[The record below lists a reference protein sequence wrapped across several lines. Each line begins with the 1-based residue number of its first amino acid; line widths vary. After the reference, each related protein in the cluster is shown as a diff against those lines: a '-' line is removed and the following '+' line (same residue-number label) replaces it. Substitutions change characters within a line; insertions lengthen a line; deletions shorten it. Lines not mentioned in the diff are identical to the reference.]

1 MKVAATV
8 GIVTVSVVTMLGGA
22 QEKETAAPP
31 AVYEQLR
38 AARLHHAGRVHDRT
52 LRVDRFEFQFADGQL
67 FLLDPVAGYVTG
79 AVFIGKG
86 TVRAFPPDAV
96 EHQQLRKLLDA
107 DMLEDRFERLV
118 LRFSDA
124 SAYRLEALADQG
136 PDQSVASAQQLF
148 DDQREA
154 RFKDLL
160 ENPDSRIAADLID
173 QEHLVA
179 PTRQRTPYALAL
191 IDGSQRGWFAVEI
204 EPRRIEEV
212 VVSRY
217 DRGFEQNDVWMT
229 CHALTDFD
237 EDHASLDAFAGFP
250 IDPRSV
256 TKRKED
262 ISGIDLG
269 LPLRPV
275 EPSHEGWTAQAD
287 VPLVTSDLAI
297 DDRGSVKGTV
307 AMIVSPLRELAS
319 LRFRISPWLH
329 VTDVRVRDSPGELA
343 LSGEGSEEAFN
354 LLSRGTHELQASTD
368 PEAPVGVIGER
379 VNLIQRRHV
388 RWLTDDWFEPW
399 VTVTLARTIAP
410 SRPVVLEFAYEGKLL
425 EKLLTEGNYLLKD
438 TIFWMPVMPDDR
450 PSRFHMTFR
459 TRERDSVVSSGDLID
474 DRVEGKTRIVRRLMR
489 TPTLHASFHYGRFNA
504 TTTKPDGLPSITVYE
519 DRYRTG
525 IAPGTLDKTMTD
537 LAGALRT
544 GRDYFGEIPFSTL
557 QATETPSTSGQAFP
571 GFLLLSSLAFGELH
585 TGESELFRSHEVGH
599 QWWGVAVNWRD
610 YRDQWLS
617 EGFAQY
623 GAALYVLAGIK
634 DETQFRDIITA
645 WHYDVTNQIN
655 VGQGN
660 GRHYGFRPA
669 VIRKSKGS
677 ASGPL
682 VVGYRLRTTRTPYD
696 YRLIVYEKGA
706 FILHMLRTMLLE
718 PETGD
723 DTRFRTLMRQFA
735 DEQMHRR
742 ATTRDFESAVSEAMG
757 ESMAWFFDQWVYG
770 VEVPTYRPDLRVVAS
785 NGSTPYRL
793 TGTIVQSGVRPSF
806 RMPVPIAFRFGARRP
821 LLHFVWV
828 DKDSVSVDIPLAAK
842 PTEVEFNY
850 LNGVLAKVR

>member
-1 MKVAATV
+1 
-8 GIVTVSVVTMLGGA
+8 MLGRA

-52 LRVDRFEFQFADGQL
+52 LRLDRFEFRLSDGQL
-67 FLLDPVAGYVTG
+67 YLLEPVAGQVTG
-79 AVFIGKG
+79 AVFIGRG
-86 TVRAFPPDAV
+86 SVRAFPPDAV

-107 DMLEDRFERLV
+107 DMLEDDFERLV

-124 SAYRLEALADQG
+124 TEYQLGSLADPG
-136 PDQSVASAQQLF
+136 PDQNLASAQQLF

-173 QEHLVA
+173 RELHV
-179 PTRQRTPYALAL
+179 PPSRQQPSYALAL
-191 IDGSQRGWFAVEI
+191 IDGSERGWFAVEI
-204 EPRRIEEV
+204 EPRRIEEI

-217 DRGFEQNDVWMT
+217 DRAYEQTDVWMT
-229 CHALTDFD
+229 SH
-237 EDHASLDAFAGFP
+237 SLSELDGDRLDPFAGFP
-250 IDPRSV
+250 IDPRSLS
-256 TKRKED
+256 KRKDD
-262 ISGIDLG
+262 ISGVDLG
-269 LPLRPV
+269 LPMRPV
-275 EPSHEGWTAQAD
+275 QPSRDGWTAEAD
-287 VPLVTSDLAI
+287 VPVVTSDLAI
-297 DDRGSVKGTV
+297 DVSGSVKGTV
-307 AMIVSPLRELAS
+307 AMTVAPLRELAS

-329 VTDVRVRDSPGELA
+329 VVDVRMRDFAGELT
-343 LSGEGSEEAFN
+343 LSGQEDEGAFN
-354 LLSRGTHELQASTD
+354 LLARAPRELQASAD
-368 PEAPVGVIGER
+368 ADAPVGVLGER
-379 VNLIQRRHV
+379 VHLIQERRV
-388 RWLTDDWFEPW
+388 RRLTDDWFEPW
-399 VTVTLARTIAP
+399 VTVTLPRAIAP
-410 SRPVVLEFAYEGKLL
+410 GHAVVLEFAYEGKLL
-425 EKLLTEGNYLLKD
+425 EKLVTQGNYLLKD
-438 TIFWMPVMPDDR
+438 TTFWMPVIPDDR

-459 TRERDSVVSSGDLID
+459 TRERDSVVSTGDVID

-489 TPTLHASFHYGRFNA
+489 MPTLHASFHYGRFNP
-504 TTTKPDGLPSITVYE
+504 TTVQPDGLPPITVYE

-525 IAPGTLDKTMTD
+525 IAPGALAKTITD

-544 GRDYFGEIPFSTL
+544 GREYFGDIPFSSL

-571 GFLLLSSLAFGELH
+571 GFLLLSTAAFGELH

-623 GAALYVLAGIK
+623 GAALYVLAGLD
-634 DETQFRDIITA
+634 DERQFRDILSA
-645 WHYDVTNQIN
+645 WRDDVTGEVNI
-655 VGQGN
+655 GQGN

-669 VIRKSKGS
+669 VIRKSKGA
-677 ASGPL
+677 ASGPV
-682 VVGYRLRTTRTPYD
+682 VVGYRLRTTKTPYD
-696 YRLIVYEKGA
+696 YRLLVYEKGA

-735 DEQMHRR
+735 ADQMHRR
-742 ATTRDFESAVSEAMG
+742 ATTIDFETAVSAAMG

-770 VEVPTYRPDLRVVAS
+770 VEVPTYRPDLRVVE
-785 NGSTPYRL
+785 STGVARYRL
-793 TGTIVQSGVRPSF
+793 TGRIVQEDVRPSF
-806 RMPVPIAFRFGARRP
+806 RMPVPIAFRFGDRRP
-821 LLHFVWV
+821 ILHFIWV
-828 DKDSVSVDIPLAAK
+828 DKESVSVDIPLVAR